1 MSFEEF
7 SGKFGK
13 EYESEKERERRKE
26 IFLRRLEEM
35 EDLETHVDYKLR
47 VNQFFD
53 RTDEELAQVTQSFK
67 PSPASSELKSSK
79 HKVAAS
85 KLGSHPESLDW
96 SERGAVTSIKD
107 QGSCGSCWAFAAAAG
122 AESTLILSG
131 KENVTVDLSEQYL
144 VECTYDSDCGGTY
157 YMKYVMEEI
166 LEGVPREAAYP
177 YYPWQSNS
185 GICSTDQKVEV
196 AEDYF
201 QY

>member
-67 PSPASSELKSSK
+67 PSPASSKLKSSK
-79 HKVAAS
+79 RKVAAS
-85 KLGSHPESLDW
+85 KLGSHPESLNW
-96 SERGAVTSIKD
+96 SERGAVTSIKN

-144 VECTYDSDCGGTY
+144 VECTYESDCSGTY
-157 YMKYVMEEI
+157 HMRYVMEEI
-166 LEGVPREAAYP
+166 LEGIPREATYP
-177 YYPWQSNS
+177 YYPWQTNP
-185 GICSTDQKVEV
+185 GIC
-196 AEDYF
+196 
-201 QY
+201 